1 MKKSVLLMLLAFC
14 SMMAYAQKE
23 YESLLEEGKVW
34 KMEYKAVLPSEY
46 GEHYSYENVVLQ
58 GDTVIDGIPFRS
70 TGSYWIGQK
79 DGVVYEYAKNSNMGQ
94 KFPIMDFTLNVG
106 DEFIIYEKD
115 YDDEGDSVAI
125 WETDR
130 YIVIAVSDTILA
142 SSMDKRLRHCVYVNS
157 IRRKILDCWVEGI
170 GSLTYGILGDR
181 IYWVGSSKRLLQCK
195 QGDEVLYSVDIATSI
210 QTPQINEVSSNIRF
224 DLQGRPVKST
234 PKHGIYIKDGRKT
247 NR

>member
-1 MKKSVLLMLLAFC
+1 MRKSVLLMLLAFC
-14 SMMAYAQKE
+14 SVMVYAQKI
-23 YESLLEEGKVW
+23 YESVLEGDKVW

-79 DGVVYEYAKNSNMGQ
+79 DGVIYEYAKNSNMGQ

-130 YIVIAVSDTILA
+130 YKVVAVSDTILA
-142 SSMDKRLRHCVYVNS
+142 SSMDKRLRRCVYVNS
-157 IRRKILDCWVEGI
+157 FGKNILDCWVEGI

-234 PKHGIYIKDGRKT
+234 PKHGIYIKDGRKVIK
-247 NR
+247 